1 MTAKEKI
8 ECLKKAF
15 EDCDK
20 VLDAIDDAIGIRP
33 EAPLFTAIS
42 RLQNITVRATAESIG
57 IEPEVLDW
65 FVIENSFGATGH
77 VCVKDGVEAV
87 IDSIDAFL
95 KFEGVDFDS
104 KRTPICQTAGDAD

>member
-20 VLDAIDDAIGIRP
+20 ILDAIDDVVGISP
-33 EAPLFTAIS
+33 EAPLFRSIC

-57 IEPEVLDW
+57 MEPEALDW
-65 FVIENSFGATGH
+65 FVYENRFGAKKFKCG
-77 VCVKDGVEAV
+77 KDGVETV

-95 KFEGVDFDS
+95 QFEGVQ
-104 KRTPICQTAGDAD
+104 CE

>member
-20 VLDAIDDAIGIRP
+20 VLDAIDDAVGISP

-57 IEPEVLDW
+57 MEPEALDW
-65 FVIENSFGATGH
+65 FVIENRFGATGH
-77 VCVKDGVEAV
+77 VCVKGGVEV
-87 IDSIDAFL
+87 VVDSIDAFL
-95 KFEGVDFDS
+95 QFEGV
-104 KRTPICQTAGDAD
+104 ANA

>member
-8 ECLKKAF
+8 ECLQKAF

-20 VLDAIDDAIGIRP
+20 VLDAIDDAVGISP

-57 IEPEVLDW
+57 MEEEVLDW
-65 FVIENSFGATGH
+65 FVRENRFGATGH
-77 VCVKDGVEAV
+77 VCEKDGVEVV
-87 IDSIDAFL
+87 IDSIDTFL
-95 KFEGVDFDS
+95 QFEGVAS
-104 KRTPICQTAGDAD
+104 A

>member
-8 ECLKKAF
+8 ERMKQAF

-20 VLDAIDDAIGIRP
+20 VIDAIDDAVGISP

-57 IEPEVLDW
+57 MEEEVLDW
-65 FVIENSFGATGH
+65 FVRENNFGATRH
-77 VCVKDGVEAV
+77 VCEKDGVETV

-95 KFEGVDFDS
+95 QFEGVQCEQS
-104 KRTPICQTAGDAD
+104 LP

>member
-20 VLDAIDDAIGIRP
+20 VLDAIDDAVGISP
-33 EAPLFTAIS
+33 EAPLFTSIS
-42 RLQNITVRATAESIG
+42 RLQNIAVRATAESIG
-57 IEPEVLDW
+57 MEEEVLDW
-65 FVIENSFGATGH
+65 FVYENRFGATEH
-77 VCVKDGVEAV
+77 VCEKDGVEVV

-95 KFEGVDFDS
+95 QFEGVQ
-104 KRTPICQTAGDAD
+104 CE